1 MQVKISNSYKSLSLC
16 IRNFIVLS
24 NKCVG
29 MDYWLEWG
37 NTELG
42 KSVVRT
48 FRFMHLISLNLLD
61 QKSKHRVVV
70 KETLIYRYSP
80 GPHS

>member
-1 MQVKISNSYKSLSLC
+1 MQVKISNSHKSLSLC

-37 NTELG
+37 NTVLG
-42 KSVVRT
+42 KPVVRT
-48 FRFMHLISLNLLD
+48 FRFMHLISLNPLD
-61 QKSKHRVVV
+61 REIK
-70 KETLIYRYSP
+70 T
-80 GPHS
+80 